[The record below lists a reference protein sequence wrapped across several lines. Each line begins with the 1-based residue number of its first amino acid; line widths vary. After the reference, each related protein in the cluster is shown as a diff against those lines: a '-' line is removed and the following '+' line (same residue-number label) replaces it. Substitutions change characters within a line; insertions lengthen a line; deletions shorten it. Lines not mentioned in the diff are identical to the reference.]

1 MKQLLKRI
9 PRRLYL
15 LLLAAVLVLFSAF
28 FLKNHVFL
36 SEDQRF
42 EKFTCRLFQ
51 EEIRANTLN
60 LHYTL
65 AYPESYG
72 IKDYS
77 ISLGSMDPD
86 TMEDSRAS
94 LETLQNKLEDFS
106 VEKLSQQNQMTYDIL
121 RLELS
126 TELSPGN
133 DPLLQ
138 EPLGPNLGIQAQ
150 LPVLLA
156 EYTFRSPSDIRDY
169 FSLLACLPEYF
180 QEILAFEQEKSS
192 KGLFMS
198 DISADRIIAQ
208 CLSFTGSS
216 DEHYLNSMFR
226 EQVTELAQQKK
237 LSQKQVDSYLA
248 MQEKLME
255 ECVLPAYTQLQQGI
269 SQLKG
274 TGKNENGLSHLP
286 GGKAY
291 YEYLIQST
299 VGDYRSPEE
308 ISQRLYRQL
317 ASDSQEMLALKEQNP
332 QILTQAVQ
340 ASSPCE
346 AQPEEMLE
354 YLNTAMTQDFPHL
367 DAGDYQVK
375 YVPESMEEFSSPAF
389 YLTPPI
395 DTLSPNTIYINQ
407 SSQVSGTELF
417 TTLAHEGF
425 PGHLYQTLTFG
436 NTHPSPI
443 RDLLSCSGYI
453 EGWATYV
460 ESLSYGYAADFLGIS
475 PDVMQFLWLNRSMTL
490 CLYSLL
496 DLGIHDQGWTFQTA
510 FELLQSFGIA
520 QEETCREI
528 FQYIV
533 ENPANY
539 LKYYLGYLN
548 FCDLKS
554 EIQEKQGDDFSSK
567 DFHSALLALGPAQ
580 FPVVEKYLLASYE

>member
-42 EKFTCRLFQ
+42 ENFTCRLFQ

-332 QILTQAVQ
+332 QILTQAAQ

-425 PGHLYQTLTFG
+425 PGHLYQTLSFG

-548 FCDLKS
+548 FCDLKNAV
-554 EIQEKQGDDFSSK
+554 QEKQGDAFSSK

>member
-42 EKFTCRLFQ
+42 ENFTCRLFQ

-126 TELSPGN
+126 TELSQGN

-237 LSQKQVDSYLA
+237 LSRKQVDSYLA

-317 ASDSQEMLALKEQNP
+317 ASDSQEMLALKDQNP

-425 PGHLYQTLTFG
+425 PGHLYQTLSFG

-548 FCDLKS
+548 FCDLRS
-554 EIQEKQGDDFSSK
+554 EIQEKQRDAFSSK

>member
-1 MKQLLKRI
+1 MLK
-9 PRRLYL
+9 
-15 LLLAAVLVLFSAF
+15 
-28 FLKNHVFL
+28 
-36 SEDQRF
+36 
-42 EKFTCRLFQ
+42 
-51 EEIRANTLN
+51 
-60 LHYTL
+60 
-65 AYPESYG
+65 
-72 IKDYS
+72 
-77 ISLGSMDPD
+77 
-86 TMEDSRAS
+86 
-94 LETLQNKLEDFS
+94 
-106 VEKLSQQNQMTYDIL
+106 
-121 RLELS
+121 
-126 TELSPGN
+126 
-133 DPLLQ
+133 
-138 EPLGPNLGIQAQ
+138 
-150 LPVLLA
+150 
-156 EYTFRSPSDIRDY
+156 
-169 FSLLACLPEYF
+169 
-180 QEILAFEQEKSS
+180 
-192 KGLFMS
+192 
-198 DISADRIIAQ
+198 
-208 CLSFTGSS
+208 
-216 DEHYLNSMFR
+216 
-226 EQVTELAQQKK
+226 
-237 LSQKQVDSYLA
+237 
-248 MQEKLME
+248 
-255 ECVLPAYTQLQQGI
+255 
-269 SQLKG
+269 
-274 TGKNENGLSHLP
+274 
-286 GGKAY
+286 
-291 YEYLIQST
+291 
-299 VGDYRSPEE
+299 
-308 ISQRLYRQL
+308 
-317 ASDSQEMLALKEQNP
+317 
-332 QILTQAVQ
+332 
-340 ASSPCE
+340 
-346 AQPEEMLE
+346 

-425 PGHLYQTLTFG
+425 PGHLYQTLSFG

-548 FCDLKS
+548 FCDLRS
-554 EIQEKQGDDFSSK
+554 EIQEKQGDAFSSK

>member
-1 MKQLLKRI
+1 
-9 PRRLYL
+9 
-15 LLLAAVLVLFSAF
+15 
-28 FLKNHVFL
+28 
-36 SEDQRF
+36 
-42 EKFTCRLFQ
+42 
-51 EEIRANTLN
+51 
-60 LHYTL
+60 
-65 AYPESYG
+65 
-72 IKDYS
+72 
-77 ISLGSMDPD
+77 
-86 TMEDSRAS
+86 
-94 LETLQNKLEDFS
+94 
-106 VEKLSQQNQMTYDIL
+106 
-121 RLELS
+121 
-126 TELSPGN
+126 
-133 DPLLQ
+133 
-138 EPLGPNLGIQAQ
+138 
-150 LPVLLA
+150 
-156 EYTFRSPSDIRDY
+156 
-169 FSLLACLPEYF
+169 
-180 QEILAFEQEKSS
+180 
-192 KGLFMS
+192 
-198 DISADRIIAQ
+198 
-208 CLSFTGSS
+208 
-216 DEHYLNSMFR
+216 
-226 EQVTELAQQKK
+226 
-237 LSQKQVDSYLA
+237 
-248 MQEKLME
+248 ME

-317 ASDSQEMLALKEQNP
+317 ASDSQEMLALKDQNP

-425 PGHLYQTLTFG
+425 PGHLYQTLSFG

-548 FCDLKS
+548 FCDLRS
-554 EIQEKQGDDFSSK
+554 EIQEKQRDAFSSK

>member
-42 EKFTCRLFQ
+42 ENFTCRLFQ

-86 TMEDSRAS
+86 TMEDSRSS

-548 FCDLKS
+548 FCDLRS
-554 EIQEKQGDDFSSK
+554 EIQEKQRDAFSSK

>member
-106 VEKLSQQNQMTYDIL
+106 VKKLSQQNQMTYDIL

-126 TELSPGN
+126 TERSPGN

-425 PGHLYQTLTFG
+425 PGHLYQTLSFG

-548 FCDLKS
+548 FCDLKNAV
-554 EIQEKQGDDFSSK
+554 QEKQGDSFSSK

-580 FPVVEKYLLASYE
+580 FPVVEKYLLASYK

>member
-42 EKFTCRLFQ
+42 ENFTCRLFQ

-332 QILTQAVQ
+332 QILTQAAQ

-425 PGHLYQTLTFG
+425 PGHLYQTLSFG

-475 PDVMQFLWLNRSMTL
+475 PDVMRFLWLNRSMTL

-548 FCDLKS
+548 FCDLRS
-554 EIQEKQGDDFSSK
+554 EIQEKQGDAFSSK

>member
-42 EKFTCRLFQ
+42 ENFTCRLFQ

-332 QILTQAVQ
+332 QILTQAAQ

-425 PGHLYQTLTFG
+425 PGHLYQTLSFG

-475 PDVMQFLWLNRSMTL
+475 PDVMQFLWQNRSMTL

-548 FCDLKS
+548 FCDLRS
-554 EIQEKQGDDFSSK
+554 EIQEKQRDAFSSK

-580 FPVVEKYLLASYE
+580 FPVVEKYLLASYK

>member
-42 EKFTCRLFQ
+42 ENFTCRLFQ

-86 TMEDSRAS
+86 TMEDSRTS

-425 PGHLYQTLTFG
+425 PGHLYQTLSFG

-475 PDVMQFLWLNRSMTL
+475 PDVMQFLWQNRSMTL

-548 FCDLKS
+548 FCDLRS
-554 EIQEKQGDDFSSK
+554 EIQEKQGDAFSSK

-580 FPVVEKYLLASYE
+580 FPVVEKYLLASYK

>member
-42 EKFTCRLFQ
+42 ENFTCRLFQ

-274 TGKNENGLSHLP
+274 TGKNESGLSHLP

-332 QILTQAVQ
+332 QILTQAAQ

-346 AQPEEMLE
+346 AQPEEMLK

-425 PGHLYQTLTFG
+425 PGHLYQTLSFG

-548 FCDLKS
+548 FCDLRS
-554 EIQEKQGDDFSSK
+554 EIQEKQGDTFSSK
-567 DFHSALLALGPAQ
+567 DFHSALLDLGPAQ

>member
-42 EKFTCRLFQ
+42 ENFTCRLFQ

-86 TMEDSRAS
+86 TMEDSRTS

-255 ECVLPAYTQLQQGI
+255 ECALPAYTQLQQGI

-332 QILTQAVQ
+332 QILTQAAQ

-548 FCDLKS
+548 FCDLRS
-554 EIQEKQGDDFSSK
+554 EIQEKQGDAFSSK

>member
-42 EKFTCRLFQ
+42 ENFTCRLFQ

-237 LSQKQVDSYLA
+237 LSQKQVNSYLA

-346 AQPEEMLE
+346 TQPEEMLK

-548 FCDLKS
+548 FCDLRN
-554 EIQEKQGDDFSSK
+554 EIQEKQGDAFSSK

>member
-42 EKFTCRLFQ
+42 ENFTCRLFQ

-106 VEKLSQQNQMTYDIL
+106 VEKFSQQNQMTYDIL

-425 PGHLYQTLTFG
+425 PGHLYQTLSFG

-548 FCDLKS
+548 FCDLRS
-554 EIQEKQGDDFSSK
+554 EIQEKQGDAFSSK

>member
-42 EKFTCRLFQ
+42 ENFTCRLFQ

-332 QILTQAVQ
+332 QILTQAAQ

-346 AQPEEMLE
+346 AQPEEMLK

-425 PGHLYQTLTFG
+425 PGHLYQTLSFG

-443 RDLLSCSGYI
+443 RDLLSCSGYT

-548 FCDLKS
+548 FCDLRS
-554 EIQEKQGDDFSSK
+554 EIQEKQGDTFSSK
-567 DFHSALLALGPAQ
+567 DFHSALLDLGPAQ

>member
-42 EKFTCRLFQ
+42 ENFTCRLFQ

-86 TMEDSRAS
+86 TMEDSRSS

-237 LSQKQVDSYLA
+237 LSQKQVDSYLT

-332 QILTQAVQ
+332 QILTQAAQ

-346 AQPEEMLE
+346 AQPEEMLK

-548 FCDLKS
+548 FCDLKNAV
-554 EIQEKQGDDFSSK
+554 QEKQGDAFSSK

-580 FPVVEKYLLASYE
+580 FPVVEKYLLASYK

>member
-42 EKFTCRLFQ
+42 ENFTCRLFQ

-533 ENPANY
+533 ENPTNY

-548 FCDLKS
+548 FCDLRS
-554 EIQEKQGDDFSSK
+554 EIQEKQGDAFSSK

>member
-42 EKFTCRLFQ
+42 ENFTCRLFQ

-332 QILTQAVQ
+332 QILTQAAQ

-425 PGHLYQTLTFG
+425 PGHLYQTLSFG

-475 PDVMQFLWLNRSMTL
+475 PDVMQFLWQNRSMTL

-548 FCDLKS
+548 FCDLRS
-554 EIQEKQGDDFSSK
+554 EIQEKQGDAFSSK

>member
-42 EKFTCRLFQ
+42 ENFTCRLFQ

-86 TMEDSRAS
+86 TMEDSRTS

-126 TELSPGN
+126 TELSQGN

-548 FCDLKS
+548 FCDLRS
-554 EIQEKQGDDFSSK
+554 EIQEKQGDAFSSK

-580 FPVVEKYLLASYE
+580 FPVVEKYLLASYK

>member
-42 EKFTCRLFQ
+42 ENFTCRLFQ

-126 TELSPGN
+126 TELSQGN

-226 EQVTELAQQKK
+226 EQVTELVQQKK
-237 LSQKQVDSYLA
+237 LSRKQVDSYLA

-317 ASDSQEMLALKEQNP
+317 ASDSQEMLALKDQNP

-346 AQPEEMLE
+346 AQPEEMLK

-425 PGHLYQTLTFG
+425 PGHLYQTLSFG

-548 FCDLKS
+548 FCDLRS
-554 EIQEKQGDDFSSK
+554 EIQEKQGDTFSSK

>member
-42 EKFTCRLFQ
+42 ENFTCRLFQ

-237 LSQKQVDSYLA
+237 LSQKQVDSYLT

-332 QILTQAVQ
+332 QILTQAAQ

-346 AQPEEMLE
+346 AQPEEMLK

-425 PGHLYQTLTFG
+425 PGHLYQTLSFG

-548 FCDLKS
+548 FCDLRS
-554 EIQEKQGDDFSSK
+554 EIQEKQGDAFSSK

-580 FPVVEKYLLASYE
+580 FPVVEKYLLASYK

>member
-42 EKFTCRLFQ
+42 ENFTCRLFQ

-554 EIQEKQGDDFSSK
+554 EIQEKQGDTFSSK

>member
-42 EKFTCRLFQ
+42 ENFTCRLFQ

-126 TELSPGN
+126 TELSQGN

-226 EQVTELAQQKK
+226 EQVTELVQQKK
-237 LSQKQVDSYLA
+237 LSRKQVDSYLA

-317 ASDSQEMLALKEQNP
+317 ASDSQEMLALKDQNP

-425 PGHLYQTLTFG
+425 PGHLYQTLSFG

-548 FCDLKS
+548 FCDLRS
-554 EIQEKQGDDFSSK
+554 EIQEKQRDAFSSK

>member
-42 EKFTCRLFQ
+42 ENFTCRLFQ

-86 TMEDSRAS
+86 TMEDSRTS

-533 ENPANY
+533 ENPTNY

-548 FCDLKS
+548 FCDLRS
-554 EIQEKQGDDFSSK
+554 EIQEKQGDAFSSK

-580 FPVVEKYLLASYE
+580 FPVVEKYLLASYK

>member
-42 EKFTCRLFQ
+42 ENFTCRLFQ

-274 TGKNENGLSHLP
+274 TGKNESDLSHLP

-425 PGHLYQTLTFG
+425 PGHLYQTLSFG

-443 RDLLSCSGYI
+443 RDLLSCSGYT

-548 FCDLKS
+548 FCDLRS
-554 EIQEKQGDDFSSK
+554 EIQEKQGDTFSSK
-567 DFHSALLALGPAQ
+567 DFHSALLDLGPAQ

>member
-42 EKFTCRLFQ
+42 ENFTCRLFQ

-86 TMEDSRAS
+86 TMEDSRTS

-126 TELSPGN
+126 TELSQGN

-533 ENPANY
+533 ENPTNY

-548 FCDLKS
+548 FCDLRS
-554 EIQEKQGDDFSSK
+554 EIQEKQGDAFSSK

-580 FPVVEKYLLASYE
+580 FPVVEKYLLASYK

>member
-42 EKFTCRLFQ
+42 ENFTCRLFQ

-425 PGHLYQTLTFG
+425 PGHLYQTLSFG

-548 FCDLKS
+548 FCDLKNAV
-554 EIQEKQGDDFSSK
+554 QEKQGDSFSSK

-580 FPVVEKYLLASYE
+580 FPVVEKYLLASYK

>member
-94 LETLQNKLEDFS
+94 LETLQSKLEDFS
-106 VEKLSQQNQMTYDIL
+106 VKKLSQQNQMTYDIL

-255 ECVLPAYTQLQQGI
+255 ECALPAYTQLQQGI

-346 AQPEEMLE
+346 TQPEEMLE

-548 FCDLKS
+548 FCDLRS
-554 EIQEKQGDDFSSK
+554 EIQEKQGDAFSSK

>member
-42 EKFTCRLFQ
+42 ENFTCRLFQ

-332 QILTQAVQ
+332 QILTQAAQ

-425 PGHLYQTLTFG
+425 PGHLYQTLSFG

-475 PDVMQFLWLNRSMTL
+475 PDVMQFLWQNRSMTL

-548 FCDLKS
+548 FCDLRS
-554 EIQEKQGDDFSSK
+554 EIQEKQRDAFSSK

>member
-42 EKFTCRLFQ
+42 ENFTCRLFQ

-332 QILTQAVQ
+332 QILTQAAQ

-425 PGHLYQTLTFG
+425 PGHLYQTLSFG

-548 FCDLKS
+548 FCDLRS
-554 EIQEKQGDDFSSK
+554 EIQEKQGDAFSSK

>member
-42 EKFTCRLFQ
+42 ENFTCRLFQ

-237 LSQKQVDSYLA
+237 LSQKQVDSYLT

-332 QILTQAVQ
+332 QILTQAAQ

-425 PGHLYQTLTFG
+425 PGHLYQTLSFG

-475 PDVMQFLWLNRSMTL
+475 PDVMRFLWLNRSMTL

-548 FCDLKS
+548 FCDLRS
-554 EIQEKQGDDFSSK
+554 EIQEKQGDAFSSK

>member
-42 EKFTCRLFQ
+42 ENFTCRLFQ

-332 QILTQAVQ
+332 QILTQAAQ

-425 PGHLYQTLTFG
+425 PGHLYQTLSFG

-548 FCDLKS
+548 FCDLRS
-554 EIQEKQGDDFSSK
+554 EIQEKQGDTFSSK
-567 DFHSALLALGPAQ
+567 DFHSALLDLGPAQ

>member
-42 EKFTCRLFQ
+42 ENFTCRLFQ

-317 ASDSQEMLALKEQNP
+317 ASDSQEMLDLKEQNP
-332 QILTQAVQ
+332 QILTQAAQ

-425 PGHLYQTLTFG
+425 PGHLYQTLSFG

-548 FCDLKS
+548 FCDLRS
-554 EIQEKQGDDFSSK
+554 EIQEKQRDAFSSK

>member
-42 EKFTCRLFQ
+42 ENFTCRLFQ

-332 QILTQAVQ
+332 QILTQAAQ

-346 AQPEEMLE
+346 AQPEEMLK

-425 PGHLYQTLTFG
+425 PGHLYQTLSFG

-475 PDVMQFLWLNRSMTL
+475 PDVMQFLWQNRSMTL

-548 FCDLKS
+548 FCDLRS
-554 EIQEKQGDDFSSK
+554 EIQEKQRDAFSSK

>member
-42 EKFTCRLFQ
+42 ENFTCRLFQ

-86 TMEDSRAS
+86 TMEDSRTS

-332 QILTQAVQ
+332 QILTQAAQ

-533 ENPANY
+533 ENPTNY

-548 FCDLKS
+548 FCDLRS
-554 EIQEKQGDDFSSK
+554 EIQEKQGDAFSSK

-580 FPVVEKYLLASYE
+580 FPVVEKYLLASYK

>member
-42 EKFTCRLFQ
+42 ENFTCRLFQ

-332 QILTQAVQ
+332 QILTQAAQ

-425 PGHLYQTLTFG
+425 PGHLYQTLSFG

-548 FCDLKS
+548 FCDLRS
-554 EIQEKQGDDFSSK
+554 EIQEKQRDAFSSK

>member
-42 EKFTCRLFQ
+42 ENFTCRLFQ

-208 CLSFTGSS
+208 CLSFTSSS

-375 YVPESMEEFSSPAF
+375 YVPQSMEEFSSPAF

-425 PGHLYQTLTFG
+425 PGHLYQTLSFG

-548 FCDLKS
+548 FCDLRS
-554 EIQEKQGDDFSSK
+554 EIQEKQGDAFSSK

-580 FPVVEKYLLASYE
+580 FPVVEKYLLASYK

>member
-42 EKFTCRLFQ
+42 ENFTCRLFQ

-548 FCDLKS
+548 FCDLKNAV
-554 EIQEKQGDDFSSK
+554 QEKQGDSFSSK

>member
-42 EKFTCRLFQ
+42 ENFTCRLFQ

-86 TMEDSRAS
+86 TMEDSRTS

-425 PGHLYQTLTFG
+425 PGHLYQTLSFG

-475 PDVMQFLWLNRSMTL
+475 PDVMQFLWQNRSMTL

-533 ENPANY
+533 ENPTNY

-548 FCDLKS
+548 FCDLRS
-554 EIQEKQGDDFSSK
+554 EIQEKQGDAFSSK

-580 FPVVEKYLLASYE
+580 FPVVEKYLLASYK

>member
-42 EKFTCRLFQ
+42 ENFTCRLFQ

-425 PGHLYQTLTFG
+425 PGHLYQTLSFG

-548 FCDLKS
+548 FCDLRS
-554 EIQEKQGDDFSSK
+554 EIQEKQRDAFSSK